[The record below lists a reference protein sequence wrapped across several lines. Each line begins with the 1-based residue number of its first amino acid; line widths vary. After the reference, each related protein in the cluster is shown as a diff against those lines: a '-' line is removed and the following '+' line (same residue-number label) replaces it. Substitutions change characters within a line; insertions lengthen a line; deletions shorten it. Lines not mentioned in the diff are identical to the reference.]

1 MARPRRTKENEPAK
15 LVFPDDF
22 RPDFEGFR
30 PAAFTFLRGLARHNE
45 RDWFKARRE
54 VYDAE
59 LRFPMECLV
68 AEFRPGGAGDGLPVR
83 GDPKKAT
90 FRIHRDVRF
99 SKNKSPYKTHVG
111 AILSRTGARSED
123 GVVYIHVQPG
133 NCFVSAGFWRL
144 DNVPLAAWRARMA
157 ENPGEWLDI
166 AGDYADP
173 KGAIF
178 MRTISALKT
187 MPRGFREH
195 AESPVAAFIRW
206 KSYLMTRQVSD
217 AEASGRGLVDIVR
230 KHALRAAALLNYGW
244 EITDT
249 PADDD
254 PRRHLR
260 GQPHRGRR

>member
-1 MARPRRTKENEPAK
+1 MAGTRKIKTKLKVK

-54 VYDAE
+54 IYDAE

-99 SKNKSPYKTHVG
+99 SKNKSPYKIHVG
-111 AILSRTGARSED
+111 AILSRSGARSEA
-123 GVVYIHVQPG
+123 GVVYIHFQPG
-133 NCFVSAGFWRL
+133 GCFVSAGFWRL
-144 DNVPLAAWRARMA
+144 DNVPLAAWRTRIA
-157 ENPGEWLDI
+157 ENPQEWLDI
-166 AGDYADP
+166 AGAYADP
-173 KGAIF
+173 EGEIF
-178 MRTISALKT
+178 MRSISALKT

-195 AESPVAAFIRW
+195 AESRVAEFIRW
-206 KSYLMTRQVSD
+206 KSYLMTRRVSD
-217 AEASGRGLVDIVR
+217 AEASDRGLVDIVR
-230 KHALRAAALLNYGW
+230 NHALRAAPLLNYGW
-244 EITDT
+244 NITDS

-254 PRRHLR
+254 PRRHLH
-260 GQPHRGRR
+260 GSSNQGRR

>member
-1 MARPRRTKENEPAK
+1 MARIGRTTANQPAK

-45 RDWFKARRE
+45 RGWFTARRE
-54 VYDAE
+54 VYDTE

-68 AEFRPGGAGDGLPVR
+68 AEFRPGAAGDGLPVR
-83 GDPKKAT
+83 GDPKKSL

-99 SKNKSPYKTHVG
+99 SKSKVPYKTHVG
-111 AILSRTGARSED
+111 AILSRTGARSEP
-123 GVVYIHVQPG
+123 GVVYIQVQPG

-157 ENPGEWLDI
+157 EDPAAWLDI
-166 AGDYADP
+166 AGPYADP
-173 KGAIF
+173 DGEVF

-195 AESPVAAFIRW
+195 ADSPVAEFIRW
-206 KSYLMTRQVSD
+206 KSYLLTRRVSD
-217 AEASGRGLVDIVR
+217 AEASDRGLVDIVR
-230 KHALRAAALLNYGW
+230 GHALKAAPLLSYGW
-244 EITDT
+244 DIVDS

-260 GQPHRGRR
+260 GRPHHGRN